1 MSLRGRV
8 LWVSGVSL
16 LMVFMAVPS
25 LVPERIRLE
34 SSLIPDSG
42 VSLGLDLQGGIHW
55 LLAVDRGQAYQKRI
69 ETIATDLGDRV
80 REGEKFGTVKPL
92 EGAVLEVCG
101 ADPAKVE
108 ELDGDPRLQR
118 VQGQGDA
125 CPRYALNDAEKRREV
140 QRGAD
145 QATEV
150 IRRRVSGVQEP
161 IITRQGDDRILV
173 QLPGGDIDP
182 VRARKMITGTT
193 FLEFKK
199 VLAFAENEELLK
211 SRFPE
216 GLPEDSMIVKSAE
229 KDEVLLVPREPVLT
243 GTSLE
248 DARLQFDRMGVPV
261 VSFAWNSDGTRKFR
275 EFTKENIGQRLAA
288 IIDGEVIT
296 APVIRSEIGHVGQI
310 EGNFKQ
316 AEATDLAMRL
326 RSGSL
331 PITLRI
337 EEERTVGPGLGA
349 DSIRAGVLSTVFGG
363 LAVLVLTS
371 LYYGFSGVLA
381 SITLILNLFIVL
393 GFMGAFEATLTLPG
407 IAGLALT
414 VGMAVDSNII
424 VFERI
429 RDELRAGRTVRSAVS
444 IGFKKS
450 ILTIL
455 DANITTLIAAMVL
468 YYVGRGPIQGF
479 GVTLAVGIAATVF
492 CALTVTQLLIE
503 LTLDRGRRLGI

>member
-1 MSLRGRV
+1 V
-8 LWVSGVSL
+8 LWVAGVSL
-16 LMVFMAVPS
+16 LMIFMALPS
-25 LVPERIRLE
+25 LVPERVRLE
-34 SSLIPDSG
+34 SPWIPDSG

-55 LLAVDRGQAYQKRI
+55 LLAVDRDQAYQKRI
-69 ETIATDLGDRV
+69 ETIAADLGERT
-80 REGEKFGTVKPL
+80 REGEKFGTAKPL
-92 EGAVLEVCG
+92 ANAVLEVCEA
-101 ADPAKVE
+101 ADDKLA
-108 ELDGDPRLQR
+108 ELDQDVRLQR
-118 VQGQGDA
+118 LPADGQA
-125 CPRYALNDAEKRREV
+125 CPRYTLNEDEKRREV

-150 IRRRVSGVQEP
+150 IRRRVSGVKEP

-182 VRARKMITGTT
+182 VRARKLITGTT

-199 VLAFAENEELLK
+199 VIAAAENKELLT
-211 SRFPE
+211 SRYPE
-216 GLPEDSMIVKSAE
+216 GLPEGTVVVSSVE

-243 GTSLE
+243 GTALE

-261 VSFAWNSDGTRKFR
+261 VSFTWNADGTRKFR

-288 IIDGEVIT
+288 IIDNEVIT
-296 APVIRSEIGHVGQI
+296 APVIRSEIGHSGQI

-316 AEATDLAMRL
+316 AEATDLALRL

-331 PITLRI
+331 PIALRI

-349 DSIRAGVLSTVFGG
+349 DSIRSGVLSTLFGG
-363 LAVLVLTS
+363 LAVLILTS

-429 RDELRAGRTVRSAVS
+429 RDELRAGRPVRNAVS
-444 IGFKKS
+444 IGFRKS
-450 ILTIL
+450 VLTIL

-468 YYVGRGPIQGF
+468 YYIGRGPIQGF

-503 LTLDRGRRLGI
+503 LALDRGRRLGI